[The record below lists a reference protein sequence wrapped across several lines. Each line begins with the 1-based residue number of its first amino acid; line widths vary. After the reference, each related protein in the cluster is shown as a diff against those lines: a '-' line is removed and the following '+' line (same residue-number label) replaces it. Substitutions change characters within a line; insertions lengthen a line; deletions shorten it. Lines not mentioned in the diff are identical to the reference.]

1 MHVYEITSAAALERI
16 YPSWVSLWEQLPAA
30 TPFQHPDWLLPWWR
44 HIGGGVLYVIAIQD
58 GGRLVALA
66 PFYVHANESPGVRQL
81 TLLGNGITDICDVLI
96 DKDRPHVLHS
106 LAEQLSKSRWKV
118 WDACDLRDIPRC
130 SALIPLMG
138 TSFSADVVDDE
149 PRVVV
154 ALENWT
160 KDDDGGALPKKV
172 RADLRRRRK
181 RAEEIGSVR
190 FELTKQECITE
201 TLESL
206 FTLHTA
212 RWHVSGQSGVLG
224 EPNVA
229 AFHLEV
235 AERFGRRGWLRLCRL
250 HIGDR
255 VGAVNYGF
263 CVRRR
268 AYYYIGGFA
277 PEFAQLSPG
286 GLIVDEM
293 IRQAAG
299 EGATEFDFLRGQE
312 DYKLK
317 FGGKVVQQHRV
328 QLPAGRARDPESERL
343 ACIAP

>member
-1 MHVYEITSAAALERI
+1 MDVYEITNAAALQRI
-16 YPSWVSLWEQLPAA
+16 YPSWVSLWERLPAA
-30 TPFQHPDWLLPWWR
+30 TPFQHPDWLLPWWCR
-44 HIGGGVLYVIAIQD
+44 IGGGALYAIAIQD
-58 GGRLVALA
+58 RGELVALA
-66 PFYVHANESPGVRQL
+66 PFYVHANEGTGVRQL

-96 DKDRPHVLHS
+96 DKDRRHVLQH
-106 LAEQLSKSRWKV
+106 LTEQLSQSRCNV
-118 WDACDLRDIPRC
+118 WDACDFRDVPRR
-130 SALIPLMG
+130 SALIPVMRS
-138 TSFSADVVDDE
+138 SFGADVVDDE

-160 KDDDGGALPKKV
+160 KDTEGGALPKKIQ
-172 RADLRRRRK
+172 ADLRRRRK

-190 FELTKQECITE
+190 FELVKQHCIRD

-206 FTLHTA
+206 FALHTA
-212 RWHVSGQSGVLG
+212 RWNALGQSGVLG
-224 EPNVA
+224 ESNVV

-235 AERFGRRGWLRLCRL
+235 AERFGRRGWLRLSRL

-277 PEFAQLSPG
+277 AEFAQLGPG

-293 IRQAAG
+293 IRQAAA
-299 EGATEFDFLRGQE
+299 EGATELDFLRGQE

-317 FGGKVVQQHRV
+317 FGGKVVHQHRV
-328 QLPAGRARDPESERL
+328 QLPAGRARDPEPERL
-343 ACIAP
+343 ACIVP